1 VAISSFLYTVGSK
14 REEWSDFRATSE
26 HSAPRVSTGT
36 DVPGKNRFSSDILL
50 LKGVHDVFC
59 RATDSGRSYTH
70 YYGNDTAHKLEKEK
84 MMKVLFVA
92 GFGPIVSDRQESVAF
107 YRESLGLS
115 FQEEADG
122 YFHTE
127 DLQGVNTFALWPLSQ
142 VAQSCFGVN
151 EWPADLPAPTSWLEF
166 DVEDVAEASEEL
178 QAKGYTLL
186 IAVKKEPWGQ
196 TVTRLLSPEGI
207 LVGLTYTPVMRES
220 EVESQ

>member
-1 VAISSFLYTVGSK
+1 
-14 REEWSDFRATSE
+14 
-26 HSAPRVSTGT
+26 
-36 DVPGKNRFSSDILL
+36 
-50 LKGVHDVFC
+50 
-59 RATDSGRSYTH
+59 
-70 YYGNDTAHKLEKEK
+70 
-84 MMKVLFVA
+84 MKVLFVA
-92 GFGPIVSDRQESVAF
+92 GFGPIVSDMQESAAF
-107 YRESLGLS
+107 YRERLGLS

-127 DLQGVNTFALWPLSQ
+127 HLQGVKSFALWPLPQ

-178 QAKGYTLL
+178 KAQGYTLL
-186 IAVKKEPWGQ
+186 IVVKKEPWGQ

-220 EVESQ
+220 EAGSE